1 MAAGMA
7 AAGARRA
14 SGDGAVRVVNRAGG
28 SPFLL
33 VCDHA
38 SNWLPSTH
46 GTLGLSEADM
56 LRHIAW
62 DPGALPV
69 AEEMSARLDA
79 TLVAAGVSRL
89 AIDCNRPL
97 DAPDLIPPVSE
108 TTVIAANA
116 GLSEAERSAR
126 IALSWQPFHNTIEKI
141 VEERA
146 AAGQDT
152 FIVSIH
158 SFTPV
163 YKGVARPWEIGILH
177 DDDERLSAP
186 LIEALTALG
195 RYTVGDNQPYSP
207 ADRVY
212 FTLERHARSRG
223 LPCAMIEI
231 RNDEIADPAGQ
242 HRWAELLAQHLAGI
256 RPHSAAEPA
265 SPPSRA
271 MPSAQ
276 PQSDHSTTG
285 IRPWPAT

>member
-1 MAAGMA
+1 MATGET
-7 AAGARRA
+7 AAGASDA
-14 SGDGAVRVVNRAGG
+14 AGNGAVRVVNRAGG

-38 SNWLPSTH
+38 SNWLPAAY
-46 GTLGLSEADM
+46 GTLGLPEPDM

-69 AEEMSARLDA
+69 AEEMSAKLDA

-126 IALSWQPFHNTIEKI
+126 IALSWQPFHDTIEKI
-141 VEERA
+141 VEERT
-146 AAGQDT
+146 AAGQHT
-152 FIVSIH
+152 CIISIH

-163 YKGVARPWEIGILH
+163 YKGIARPWEIGILH
-177 DDDERLSAP
+177 DDDERLSTP
-186 LIEALTALG
+186 LIEALTAHG
-195 RYTVGDNQPYSP
+195 GYTVGNNQPYAP
-207 ADRVY
+207 VDRVY

-231 RNDEIADPAGQ
+231 RNDEIADRAAQ
-242 HRWAELLAQHLAGI
+242 HKWAELLARQLANI
-256 RPHSAAEPA
+256 QPAATAEHA
-265 SPPSRA
+265 SRPSRA
-271 MPSAQ
+271 TASPQ
-276 PQSDHSTTG
+276 PQSNH
-285 IRPWPAT
+285 

>member
-1 MAAGMA
+1 MAIAETA
-7 AAGARRA
+7 TGARGA
-14 SGDGAVRVVNRAGG
+14 VDDGAVRVVNPAGG

-38 SNWLPSTH
+38 SNWLPAAY
-46 GTLGLSEADM
+46 GTLGLPQEDM

-108 TTVIAANA
+108 TTVIEANA
-116 GLSEAERSAR
+116 GLSEAERAAR
-126 IALSWQPFHNTIEKI
+126 IALSWQPFHETIEKI
-141 VEERA
+141 VEQRA
-146 AAGQDT
+146 AAGRST

-163 YKGVARPWEIGILH
+163 YKGVGRPWEIGILH

-186 LIEALTALG
+186 LTEALTALG

-223 LPCAMIEI
+223 LPCVMIEI

-242 HRWAELLAQHLAGI
+242 HRWAELLARHLAGI
-256 RPHSAAEPA
+256 RLAATAQHPSRPSHAKTSLQPHS
-265 SPPSRA
+265 
-271 MPSAQ
+271 
-276 PQSDHSTTG
+276 DH
-285 IRPWPAT
+285 

>member
-1 MAAGMA
+1 MAAGET
-7 AAGARRA
+7 AAGARCV

-38 SNWLPSTH
+38 SNWLPAAY
-46 GTLGLSEADM
+46 GTLGLPQADM

-116 GLSEAERSAR
+116 GLSEAERAVR
-126 IALSWQPFHNTIEKI
+126 IALSWQPFHDTIEKI

-152 FIVSIH
+152 FIVSVH

-163 YKGVARPWEIGILH
+163 YKGVVRPWEIGILH

-186 LIEALTALG
+186 LIEALSALG

-242 HRWAELLAQHLAGI
+242 NRWAGLLAQHLAGI
-256 RPHSAAEPA
+256 RLTATAKHASRPSRTTTTLQPHS
-265 SPPSRA
+265 
-271 MPSAQ
+271 
-276 PQSDHSTTG
+276 DH
-285 IRPWPAT
+285 